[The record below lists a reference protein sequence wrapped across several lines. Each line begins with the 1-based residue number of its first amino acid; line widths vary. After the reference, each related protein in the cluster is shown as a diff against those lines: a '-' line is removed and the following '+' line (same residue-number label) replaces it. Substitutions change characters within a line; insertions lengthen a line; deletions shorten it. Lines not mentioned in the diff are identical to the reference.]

1 MAKKR
6 GLGMGMDAL
15 FFENSTES
23 STSQTLR
30 ISEIEPNK
38 SQPRIDF
45 DDEAIATLA
54 DSIRQH
60 GLLQPLL
67 VRPLENG
74 SYQIVAGERRWRACR
89 MAGLDEVPVHI
100 KELSDQETMQ
110 VALIENLQRENLNP
124 IEEALGYQDLI
135 ENYNMTQEEVA
146 KTVGKSRSVVA
157 NCLRALKLEDEIQNM
172 LRNGDITIGHAKA
185 LAGIDDSQIRVDLA
199 KKCKDDMLTVRNLE
213 KLRAKISADGNNKPQ
228 SKEKKQSVVDSYFR
242 EVELALNQELGRKV
256 TVNSAKN
263 KGTIEIEFYNKDDL
277 SELVKLLAKV
287 TQ

>member
-23 STSQTLR
+23 SSSQTLR

-89 MAGLDEVPVHI
+89 MAGLDEIPVHI

-110 VALIENLQRENLNP
+110 VALIENLQRENLNA

-135 ENYNMTQEEVA
+135 DNYNMTQEEVA

-185 LAGIDDSQIRVDLA
+185 LAGVENSQIRVDLA
-199 KKCKDDMLTVRNLE
+199 KKCKEDMLTVRNLE
-213 KLRAKISADGNNKPQ
+213 KLCAKISEESNNKPQ
-228 SKEKKQSVVDSYFR
+228 SKEKKQSVIDSYFK

-277 SELVKLLAKV
+277 SELAKLLAKV

>member
-15 FFENSTES
+15 FFENSSES
-23 STSQTLR
+23 ASSQTLR

-89 MAGLDEVPVHI
+89 MLGLDEIPVII
-100 KELSDQETMQ
+100 KELSDKETKQ

-124 IEEALGYQDLI
+124 IEEALGYQDLMD
-135 ENYNMTQEEVA
+135 NYNMTQESVS
-146 KTVGKSRSVVA
+146 KIVGKSRSAVA
-157 NCLRALKLEDEIQNM
+157 NSLRALKLPEKVQKM
-172 LRNGDITIGHAKA
+172 LRDGDITIGHAKA
-185 LAGIDDSQIRVDLA
+185 LAGVNDEKTCFELA
-199 KKCKDDMLTVRNLE
+199 QKCKEDMLTVRNLE
-213 KLRAKISADGNNKPQ
+213 KLCTKLSQEKAVAPQQISPQKTYYKEVEIALYNEIGRKVKVNGNNK
-228 SKEKKQSVVDSYFR
+228 
-242 EVELALNQELGRKV
+242 G
-256 TVNSAKN
+256 
-263 KGTIEIEFYNKDDL
+263 KGTLEIEFLSKEDL
-277 SELVKLLAKV
+277 SALAKIIS
-287 TQ
+287 TIKE

>member
-23 STSQTLR
+23 SSSHTLR

-38 SQPRIDF
+38 AQPRIDF

-100 KELSDQETMQ
+100 RELSDQETMQ

-135 ENYNMTQEEVA
+135 NNYNMTQEEVA

-157 NCLRALKLEDEIQNM
+157 NCLRALKLEVEIQEM

-185 LAGIDDSQIRVDLA
+185 LAGVEDPQTRIELA
-199 KKCKDDMLTVRNLE
+199 KKCKEDMLTVRNLE
-213 KLRAKISADGNNKPQ
+213 KLCAKIAAQGNKNSQ
-228 SKEKKQSVVDSYFR
+228 SKEKNLNIIDSYFK

-256 TVNSAKN
+256 TVNSTKN

-277 SELVKLLAKV
+277 SELAKLLAKV

>member
-15 FFENSTES
+15 FFENSSETT
-23 STSQTLR
+23 STHTLR

-45 DDEAIATLA
+45 DEDAIATLA

-67 VRPLENG
+67 VRPLESG
-74 SYQIVAGERRWRACR
+74 GYQIVAGERRWRACR
-89 MAGLDEVPVHI
+89 MAGLDEVPVYI
-100 KELSDQETMQ
+100 RELSDQETMQ

-135 ENYNMTQEEVA
+135 DNYNMTQEEVA
-146 KTVGKSRSVVA
+146 KTVGKSRSVIA
-157 NCLRALKLEDEIQNM
+157 NCLRALKLEQEIQDM
-172 LRNGDITIGHAKA
+172 LRNGEITIGHAKA
-185 LAGIDDSQIRVDLA
+185 LAGVESSEMRIELA
-199 KKCKDDMLTVRNLE
+199 KKCKEDMLTVRNLE
-213 KLRAKISADGNNKPQ
+213 KLCAKIASEGNNSSN
-228 SKEKKQSVVDSYFR
+228 SKEKKQSIIDSYFR

-256 TVNSAKN
+256 TVNSKKN

-277 SELVKLLAKV
+277 AELAKLLAKV

>member
-15 FFENSTES
+15 FFENSSETT
-23 STSQTLR
+23 STHTLR

-45 DDEAIATLA
+45 DEDAIATLA

-67 VRPLENG
+67 VRPLEDG
-74 SYQIVAGERRWRACR
+74 GYQIVAGERRWRACR
-89 MAGLDEVPVHI
+89 MAGLDEVPVYI
-100 KELSDQETMQ
+100 RELSDQETMQ

-135 ENYNMTQEEVA
+135 DNYNMTQEEVA
-146 KTVGKSRSVVA
+146 KTVGKSRSVIA
-157 NCLRALKLEDEIQNM
+157 NCLRALKLEQEIQDM
-172 LRNGDITIGHAKA
+172 LRNGEITIGHAKA
-185 LAGIDDSQIRVDLA
+185 LAGVESSEMRVELA
-199 KKCKDDMLTVRNLE
+199 KKCKEDMLTVRNLE
-213 KLRAKISADGNNKPQ
+213 KLCAKIAAEGNNSSN
-228 SKEKKQSVVDSYFR
+228 SKEKKQSIIDSYFR

-256 TVNSAKN
+256 TVNSKKN

-277 SELVKLLAKV
+277 AELAKLLAKV

>member
-15 FFENSTES
+15 FSDNSTES
-23 STSQTLR
+23 SSSQTLR

-135 ENYNMTQEEVA
+135 DNYRMTQEEVA

-157 NCLRALKLEDEIQNM
+157 NCLRALKLEDEIQSM

-199 KKCKDDMLTVRNLE
+199 KKCKEDMLTVRNLE
-213 KLRAKISADGNNKPQ
+213 KLCAKISAEGNSKPQ
-228 SKEKKQSVVDSYFR
+228 SKEKKQSAADSYYK

-256 TVNSAKN
+256 TVNSTKN

-277 SELVKLLAKV
+277 SELAKLLAKV

>member
-15 FFENSTES
+15 FSDNSTES
-23 STSQTLR
+23 SSSQTLR

-135 ENYNMTQEEVA
+135 DNYCMTQEEVA

-157 NCLRALKLEDEIQNM
+157 NSLRALKLEDEIQSM

-185 LAGIDDSQIRVDLA
+185 LAGVEDSQIRVDLA
-199 KKCKDDMLTVRNLE
+199 KKCKEDMLTVRNLE
-213 KLRAKISADGNNKPQ
+213 KLCAKISAEGSNKSQ
-228 SKEKKQSVVDSYFR
+228 SEEKKQSAADSYFK

-256 TVNSAKN
+256 IVNSKKN

-277 SELVKLLAKV
+277 SELAKLLAKV